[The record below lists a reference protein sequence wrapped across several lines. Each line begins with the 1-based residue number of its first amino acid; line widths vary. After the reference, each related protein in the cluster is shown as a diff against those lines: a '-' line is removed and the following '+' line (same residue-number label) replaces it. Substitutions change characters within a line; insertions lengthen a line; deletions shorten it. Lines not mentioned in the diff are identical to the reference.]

1 MEDLELLSRLEGHQA
16 FGVSMVQRI
25 SGFGYQRA
33 LDTIA
38 RLEAEGAI
46 LRDDAS
52 SQWMLDNTRARLHAL
67 YHTHKSTVRELEDF
81 PRAGVEPLILMDV
94 PKGWSKATNR
104 VLIVGQETLATA
116 WTDFTSTGDY
126 RVAMSLCWEWMSDF
140 TQIRI
145 GEGFRK
151 LRPVD
156 LIARNI
162 CARDFLT
169 TELAKDFGGKTV
181 VVTHH
186 CPIEEVAGD
195 GHECSGQ
202 LIPDTVLSF
211 SSAFAGASPS
221 LN

>member
-1 MEDLELLSRLEGHQA
+1 MLVTKRTDLRGQFLAPDHLRLLWDSASLNADSYYFIVEG
-16 FGVSMVQRI
+16 
-25 SGFGYQRA
+25 SGFVDGC
-33 LDTIA
+33 L
-38 RLEAEGAI
+38 GP
-46 LRDDAS
+46 S
-52 SQWMLDNTRARLHAL
+52 N
-67 YHTHKSTVRELEDF
+67 HT
-81 PRAGVEPLILMDV
+81 
-94 PKGWSKATNR
+94 
-104 VLIVGQETLATA
+104 LIVGDVRFLAATG

-162 CARDFLT
+162 CARDFLA

-186 CPIEEVAGD
+186 CPIEAVAGD
-195 GHECSGQ
+195 AHEGHLGAAYFNQWGDLVSQADAWIFGHTHYAVDTIVSGCR
-202 LIPDTVLSF
+202 LISNPRGYPGEKTGFVPDF
-211 SSAFAGASPS
+211 IIEI
-221 LN
+221 